1 VSARTVTG
9 CVHGSADPDVDFP
22 RLVDLYRSG
31 ALDLDRLVTR
41 RIGLDDLEDA
51 FARMQAGDGAR
62 SVIVFD

>member
-1 VSARTVTG
+1 
-9 CVHGSADPDVDFP
+9 
-22 RLVDLYRSG
+22 
-31 ALDLDRLVTR
+31 VTR